1 MQTNRYKATL
11 TLGVS
16 ALLFLISLP
25 FAATLGGGFIFSA
38 CSAALVGGMADWFAV
53 TALFR
58 RPMGIA
64 FRTAII
70 PRNRDRILSDIVDL
84 VENRLLTKEHVKEQ
98 IARHNMTSIV
108 IEYLE
113 QADGRSNLHLII
125 QKLMGD
131 LLDRVKPTE
140 IALVVETLVK
150 RYAQSVSAAPLVIRI
165 LRWSIDQGY
174 DKKVVKF
181 LLDEMIHFCQMP
193 SFAAEL
199 QVIIEKAKETYT
211 AGQNR
216 RKLAIWLLDSSGMST
231 QTMCDV
237 MLRKMISYF
246 EAMKQPEAS
255 LWADSQIW
263 LEKFIRQ
270 LETDP
275 RRIEQ
280 MEQVKQTVLNHLQIR
295 KIVSDF
301 IRQEIDSAQGRQAGF
316 SAWQQRLDI
325 QLDKVL
331 DGFIS
336 NLGQQEKT
344 DKVIKAALLTM
355 IDRYHHQ
362 VGTLVRENLNA
373 YTNDNLV
380 EFIESK
386 VGDDLQMIRINGSVV
401 GGLVGMLLHLIN
413 LIVK

>member
-16 ALLFLISLP
+16 AFLFLISLP
-25 FAATLGGGFIFSA
+25 FAATLVGGFIFSA

-58 RPMGIA
+58 RPLGIS

-98 IARHNMTSIV
+98 IARHNMTGIV
-108 IEYLE
+108 IDYLE
-113 QADGRSNLHLII
+113 QVGGRLNLHLIM
-125 QKLMGD
+125 QKLMED
-131 LLDRVKPTE
+131 LLDRVKPTD
-140 IALVVETLVK
+140 IALVIETIVK
-150 RYAQSVSAAPLVIRI
+150 RYVQSVSAAPLVIRV
-165 LRWSIDQGY
+165 LRWSIGQGY
-174 DKKVVKF
+174 DKKVMAF

-193 SFAAEL
+193 SFTAEL

-231 QTMCDV
+231 QAMCDV
-237 MLRKMISYF
+237 VLRQMISYF

-255 LWADSQIW
+255 LWGDSRIW
-263 LEKFIRQ
+263 LENFIGQ
-270 LETDP
+270 LERDP
-275 RRIEQ
+275 QRIEE
-280 MEQVKQTVLNHLQIR
+280 MEQIKQTLLNHLQIR
-295 KIVSDF
+295 KIVSGF
-301 IRQEIDSAQGRQAGF
+301 IRQGLDSAQGRQEGF

-331 DGFIS
+331 DEFIN
-336 NLGQQEKT
+336 NLNQQEKT
-344 DKVIKAALLTM
+344 DKVIKVALLTM
-355 IDRYHHQ
+355 LDRYHNQ

-373 YTNDNLV
+373 YTNDKLV

-401 GGLVGMLLHLIN
+401 GGLVGMLLHLVN
-413 LIVK
+413 LIIK